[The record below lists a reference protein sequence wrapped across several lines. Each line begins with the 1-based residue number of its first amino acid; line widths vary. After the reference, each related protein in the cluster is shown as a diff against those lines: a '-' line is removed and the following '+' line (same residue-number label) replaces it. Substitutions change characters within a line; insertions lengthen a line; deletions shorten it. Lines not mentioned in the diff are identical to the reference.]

1 MRGYLAIVVFA
12 VAATA
17 LGQQQAPAG
26 RAAEGPR
33 LAIAVIDVQT
43 LVTESAAGK
52 EIKGRLQKMAE
63 EKRAQAAKLQ
73 DEHDTLAKQIQT
85 QGSTLTDSKLGELKK
100 ELEDKEVAM
109 RRFEDD
115 AKQQLDEAQRKELEA
130 LEKQIMPIIQEL
142 GREMKLQL
150 IFNKF
155 QSGLVFADETT
166 DITDVVLKRF
176 NTRVTK

>member
-1 MRGYLAIVVFA
+1 MRGYLAIVVFT
-12 VAATA
+12 VAAA
-17 LGQQQAPAG
+17 AMGQQQAPA
-26 RAAEGPR
+26 AKPAEAPR
-33 LAIAVIDVQT
+33 LAVAVIDVQM

-52 EIKGRLQKMAE
+52 EIKGRLQKLAD

-85 QGSTLTDSKLGELKK
+85 QGSTLTDVRLAELKK

-115 AKQQLDEAQRKELEA
+115 TKQQLDEAQRKELDG
-130 LEKQIMPIIQEL
+130 LEKQIMPIIREL
-142 GREMKLQL
+142 GQEMKLQL

-155 QSGLVFADETT
+155 QSGLVYADEAT
-166 DITDVVLKRF
+166 DITDIVLKRF